1 MRSFLPFHLK
11 ISFILFLVLFFTVS
25 CSEKKQIV
33 FDSSEPLALA
43 PDVQWAVV
51 VEPYAAFRKTT
62 DWASEING
70 HCRKGDI
77 LQIKGNAVFNNSENW
92 YYFDGGWLPVSVLD
106 IYSNRYKAESAAGLL
121 K

>member
-1 MRSFLPFHLK
+1 MRSFLPPPLK
-11 ISFILFLVLFFTVS
+11 NLFILFLVLFSTGS

-51 VEPYAAFRKTT
+51 VEPYATFRKTT
-62 DWASEING
+62 DWAGEING

-92 YYFDGGWLPVSVLD
+92 YYFDEGWLPVSVLD

>member
-1 MRSFLPFHLK
+1 MRSFLPLPLK
-11 ISFILFLVLFFTVS
+11 ISFILFLVLFSTVS

-62 DWASEING
+62 DWAGEING

-77 LQIKGNAVFNNSENW
+77 LQIKGNAVFNNSENCIILMEAG
-92 YYFDGGWLPVSVLD
+92 FRFLFLIFIQTGTRRSLPQD
-106 IYSNRYKAESAAGLL
+106 C
-121 K
+121 